1 MHAPPETEST
11 RREHASHQMARRGPS
26 LPAMPSS
33 PQVLVVGGGPGGA
46 SAAFWLASNGID
58 VLLVEKKSYP
68 REKACGDGLTP
79 RAVRQLIDMGFDFD
93 RPDVHRIVGL
103 RSYAGDVMLEM
114 PWPEH
119 SVFPNWG
126 ATLRRADLD
135 GRVAALA
142 EEQGATVLQGVEAAA
157 VVESGELV
165 AVELSSGDEEIRTVT
180 PEFVVIADGSLSRF
194 GRALGTHR
202 RRDYPFGLAVRGY
215 WESPNSTDGFIESQL
230 DIRDREGRAMPGY
243 GWVFPMGDGT
253 INVGAGLVST
263 FKGWKDVNTSRIL
276 DAYLAELPGHWQI
289 ETDPIARPIG
299 GKLPMALS
307 VGPKTGRNW
316 VLVGDAAGAVNPF
329 NGEGIDYAY
338 ETGRMAAGF
347 VAEALATGDPSA
359 LSLYEDAL
367 IDEYEAYHRV
377 ARIFVSAIGNPAVMR
392 TLTTVGMRSRP
403 LMEWVLKVM
412 ANLLE
417 PEERGMSEKI
427 YQAIEH
433 AVDLPGLRRI
443 KA

>member
-1 MHAPPETEST
+1 M
-11 RREHASHQMARRGPS
+11 
-26 LPAMPSS
+26 
-33 PQVLVVGGGPGGA
+33 
-46 SAAFWLASNGID
+46 
-58 VLLVEKKSYP
+58 VEKKRYP

-93 RPDVHRIVGL
+93 RPDVHHIVGL

-119 SVFPNWG
+119 SIYPNWG

-142 EEQGATVLQGVEAAA
+142 EGAGATVLQGVEAVA
-157 VVESGELV
+157 VVEDGELV
-165 AVELSSGDEEIRTVT
+165 AVDLRRDGEEPETLT
-180 PEFVVIADGSLSRF
+180 PDVVVIADGSLSRF

-215 WESPNSTDGFIESQL
+215 WESPKSTDGFIESQL

-276 DAYLAELPGHWQI
+276 DAYLAELPDHWQI
-289 ETDPIARPIG
+289 GPDPIDKPIG
-299 GKLPMALS
+299 GKLPMAFS
-307 VGPKTGRNW
+307 VGPKTGTNW
-316 VLVGDAAGAVNPF
+316 ILVGDAAGAVNPF

-338 ETGRMAAGF
+338 ETGRLASGF
-347 VAEALATGDPSA
+347 VVATLTTGDPGTLA
-359 LSLYEDAL
+359 GYDDAL
-367 IDEYEAYHRV
+367 VEEYAAYHRI
-377 ARIFVSAIGNPAVMR
+377 ARIFVSAIGNPKVMR

-417 PEERGMSEKI
+417 PEELGMSEKI
-427 YQAIEH
+427 YQTIER